1 MCMPAEPIDLWLVK
15 LDASAAALEAI
26 ERKTPRLSDEDRARA
41 ATFPDARTRLAAY
54 CALRLIIERTA
65 GASVRTQPFARDRSG
80 KPRLDGAG
88 IAFNL
93 AHTHAFALIA
103 VTRQATVGIDLE
115 QVRPI
120 TMAQHHQDAIR
131 AAGAG
136 LARAPLPDG
145 DAKHAFLQAWAR
157 LEAFTKARGVALQ
170 RTLEDV
176 GVRGRNGRTT
186 NARIRV
192 SARRLAHR
200 ARLAVA
206 GVPLPPGLHGAIA
219 APRLPARLRARLL
232 PADRAGLEAVIAGA
246 DKLR

>member
-1 MCMPAEPIDLWLVK
+1 MPAEPIDLWLVD
-15 LDASAAALEAI
+15 LEASAAALEAI
-26 ERKTPRLSDEDRARA
+26 ERKTPRLSAEDRARA
-41 ATFPDARTRLAAY
+41 ARFPDALTRLAAY

-65 GASVRTQPFARDRSG
+65 GASVRARPFARDRSG

-103 VTRQATVGIDLE
+103 VTHQATVGIDLE
-115 QVRPI
+115 LARPI

-136 LARAPLPDG
+136 LSRTPLP
-145 DAKHAFLQAWAR
+145 HAGAEHGFLQAWAR

-176 GVRGRNGRTT
+176 GVRGRNGSATP
-186 NARIRV
+186 AHIRA

-200 ARLAVA
+200 ARLTVA

-219 APRLPARLRARLL
+219 APRLPARLRAPLL
-232 PADRAGLEAVIAGA
+232 PADRAGLEAVLAGA
-246 DKLR
+246 AKPC